1 MMKKKQVVRRMGGGA
16 MKKQVVRRKG
26 GGPMKKQ
33 VVKRMGGGPMKKQ
46 VVRRKSG
53 GTMRPAQKVN
63 SPGGQGGASLIG
75 QHKRMA
81 MGLMGAM
88 PMVGSRKLKKMKK
101 QTPNDRLDER
111 LGMKDGKE
119 STKSQ
124 SMKSRR
130 DESRAMKRGGVAKK
144 RGGGTMTPMAMR
156 RGGGAKNTRRMN
168 DLEELGRVD
177 AERARTSKGKKNL
190 TAEKN
195 RIILELARKRKPSGR
210 LNVDD
215 IKRASQAANRRRKK

>member
-1 MMKKKQVVRRMGGGA
+1 MMKKKQVVKRM
-16 MKKQVVRRKG
+16 G

-46 VVRRKSG
+46 VVKRKSG
-53 GTMRPAQKVN
+53 GDAKRPRQIQTVN
-63 SPGGQGGASLIG
+63 SPGGQGVNSLIG

-88 PMVGSRKLKKMKK
+88 PMVGSKKLKKMKK

-144 RGGGTMTPMAMR
+144 EA
-156 RGGGAKNTRRMN
+156 A
-168 DLEELGRVD
+168 EL
-177 AERARTSKGKKNL
+177 
-190 TAEKN
+190 
-195 RIILELARKRKPSGR
+195 
-210 LNVDD
+210 
-215 IKRASQAANRRRKK
+215 